1 MSIPPSAEGE
11 GFELA
16 VVAALGYGN
25 NNEGEMHGV
34 AIALDIATIVRHTL
48 TFTTTPPVL
57 ALSDSFGSLGYITL
71 GWRCVGVRT
80 TARLARRDF
89 HALERDGTARMYW
102 VRGHS
107 GINQAVAGCA
117 SGGVLGAMMGGP
129 QSAAFYCVLFGTLQG
144 AASIGMRD
152 QEH

>member
-1 MSIPPSAEGE
+1 MPASGDE
-11 GFELA
+11 GFMA
-16 VVAALGYGN
+16 KVMAWVSGGAAAGAGIAFAQA
-25 NNEGEMHGV
+25 
-34 AIALDIATIVRHTL
+34 AIQHPAP
-48 TFTTTPPVL
+48 TTPNYVGKL
-57 ALSDSFGSLGYITL
+57 AMGHAGKLASIAGVFAATDSILTS
-71 GWRCVGVRT
+71 
-80 TARLARRDF
+80 
-89 HALERDGTARMYW
+89 